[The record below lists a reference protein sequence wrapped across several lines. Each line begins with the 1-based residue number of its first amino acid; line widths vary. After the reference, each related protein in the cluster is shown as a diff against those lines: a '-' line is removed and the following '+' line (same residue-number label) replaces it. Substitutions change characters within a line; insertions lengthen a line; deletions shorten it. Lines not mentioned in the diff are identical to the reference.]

1 MKEMEDEIDVL
12 KEGSQAGSVDGQLSG
27 DNKGEL
33 EDREH
38 ELGDRENS
46 LLMVRSEAR
55 TLIFFLTKISW
66 ILTFPFSFPALER
79 TRAT

>member
-1 MKEMEDEIDVL
+1 VPILTSFSVLLRFPPYDLDEMKEMEDEIEDL
-12 KEGSQAGSVDGQLSG
+12 KEGSQAGSVDGQLAG

-38 ELGDRENS
+38 KLEDRENS

-55 TLIFFLTKISW
+55 TLVFF
-66 ILTFPFSFPALER
+66 
-79 TRAT
+79 